1 MVPTRTS
8 PPPKVSESRPLPPL
22 SFARGV
28 VSPPLRR
35 FTVDQP
41 SSSDSPSAH
50 SAQSL
55 SPPPPPPRRFT
66 LDEPVHS
73 SSSSKA
79 PSRSLSE
86 GAWDARD
93 GEHVL
98 VEAQVERYMSHGS
111 TRQESD
117 NMRQCDCRIFE
128 LMNDSYIIPT
138 RRIAIRS
145 SEHEELFISYC
156 EAPWVI
162 DTL

>member
-22 SFARGV
+22 SSARSV
-28 VSPPLRR
+28 VDPPLRR
-35 FTVDQP
+35 FPVDQP
-41 SSSDSPSAH
+41 SSSQSPSAH

-55 SPPPPPPRRFT
+55 SPPPPPRCFT

-111 TRQESD
+111 TRQEPD
-117 NMRQCDCRIFE
+117 NMRQCDFRIFE
-128 LMNDSYIIPT
+128 LENYSYNIPT
-138 RRIAIRS
+138 RRIAMRS
-145 SEHEELFISYC
+145 SEHEELCISYC

-162 DTL
+162 DIL